1 MSAPQ
6 ADSCRCAAFRRV
18 LLQHQG
24 EAVFAKQPNHL
35 VPRRETVY
43 GDGPRVPLDREAKVR
58 IMHLARCLK
67 RRTEKGKHYGR
78 LTGKFVDVLHA
89 MLWLIHDA
97 RSGQCNPS
105 YETIADKAGC
115 CRDTV
120 YEAIRALESAGI
132 LSWVQRI
139 KRVREWLP
147 DLLGRRVP
155 VWRVLRISNAY
166 VFRDPRAT
174 GSSPIGD
181 KPIDRRGK
189 STKSE
194 FPAGPM
200 DVLKNNQAEPGQGH
214 KTDSD
219 TTRFDQGEAPPSE
232 FEAAKR
238 YWIERLLSG
247 AR

>member
-1 MSAPQ
+1 M
-6 ADSCRCAAFRRV
+6 FTTT
-18 LLQHQG
+18 
-24 EAVFAKQPNHL
+24 PNHL
-35 VPRRETVY
+35 VPRREKVY
-43 GDGPRVPLDREAKVR
+43 GDGPRIPLDREAKVR
-58 IMHLARCLK
+58 IMHLARALK
-67 RRTEKGKHYGR
+67 HRTEKRKHYGR

-115 CRDTV
+115 HRDTV
-120 YEAIRALESAGI
+120 YEAIRALESVGI

-139 KRVREWLP
+139 KRVREWVP

-174 GSSPIGD
+174 GMSPIGD
-181 KPIDRRGK
+181 KAIDRRGK

-200 DVLKNNQAEPGQGH
+200 DRFKNNQAETWPAH
-214 KTDSD
+214 KTGDD
-219 TTRFDQGEAPPSE
+219 VTRFDPPDAPPTD